1 MEDIVTKIGDSTGG
15 SVTDRMRS
23 ASLLDQGKPKLE
35 QQIVLR
41 LPERLAAEIRKR
53 MEDQTL
59 TTSSIAVHP
68 IDERRVL
75 FCVDGMG
82 EYPGTLVDLPCIIE
96 SLKTWD
102 GAAYYKSADIC
113 QMLIVREKDEEAE
126 PPLEFPSGL
135 TPPTAHI
142 RERRFRKAQFSKEEV
157 SAAEG
162 HLWNILQG
170 QPQVHYELIEEEVE
184 VEEEE
189 EEGSESADEWEEEE
203 EEEDIADDE
212 EKWMSASVRSGATG
226 SMLRDTPSATPLST
240 GIDASAAVF
249 HRATSAS
256 ADAYSRVC
264 SVIHAACEVSRT
276 GTDIRSSVIA
286 SQFSV
291 ILAAADTAEPSP
303 LPSPTP
309 PATAAEP
316 SQPEGVPA
324 EEAAVSED
332 RMRQD
337 QRAAVEAEIR
347 ELEAKVEDLTAK
359 AQTPNKILKKR
370 YTKSLEEAVA
380 LLQAKRAELA
390 ALQ

>member
-212 EKWMSASVRSGATG
+212 EKWMSASHGDVTWSVCRPEY
-226 SMLRDTPSATPLST
+226 RPSCSVS
-240 GIDASAAVF
+240 DASAAVF